1 VLCITGHGLKTQEAI
16 IGKCGEARVIAPN
29 IREFEEK
36 VYAADMAQATA

>member
-16 IGKCGEARVIAPN
+16 IGKCGDPRLIAPN

-36 VYAADMAQATA
+36 IYAPDLAAAAF